1 MTAAPEAP
9 ASAPASLVR
18 GRWIDHWEPED
29 PDFWERTGSKIAKRN
44 LTFSILAEHIGF
56 SIWTMWSVLVL
67 FMGPEYGI
75 DAAGKFFL
83 VAVPTLVGS

>member
-1 MTAAPEAP
+1 LDRRLEPGG
-9 ASAPASLVR
+9 R
-18 GRWIDHWEPED
+18 GLLDRI
-29 PDFWERTGSKIAKRN
+29 GAKIANRN
-44 LTFSILAEHIGF
+44 LWFSILSEHVGF

-83 VAVPTLVGS
+83 VAVPTLVGALLRLP